1 MNKFQSGDRV
11 CFVGDS
17 ITHKGM
23 FIKQILAYY
32 RKYLPEVKVEFYDCG
47 IAGGNLGNTIK
58 VFDEDIAIYD
68 PTHIVLMIGVN
79 DSRFNHLQDPANER
93 YDFLLNTYE
102 KYQANIETFYKMT
115 SERGIKLTLCTPV
128 PYAEYSDFDTP
139 TVRGA
144 YALIMGYA
152 NFIRA
157 FALEKGLDLCDYH
170 SAMTKA
176 MQTEVLYATDRVHP
190 TEEGH
195 FVMARAFLAAQGLE
209 LSEPME
215 YSADLE
221 EWYETTQ
228 KIRNIIT
235 AEFFVVPNYTECTD
249 EERIEAVKK
258 RFEEAQKGI
267 NDPGE
272 YIRTVMQRHINYKP
286 HQKELIE
293 FVKNYMKK

>member
-58 VFDEDIAIYD
+58 VFEEDIAIYD

-79 DSRFNHLQDPANER
+79 DSRFNHLKDPANER

-128 PYAEYSDFDTP
+128 PYAEYADFDTP
-139 TVRGA
+139 AVRGA

-195 FVMARAFLAAQGLE
+195 FVMAKTLLAAQGLE

-215 YSADLE
+215 YSEELE
-221 EWYETTQ
+221 EWYEATQ

-293 FVKNYMKK
+293 FVKSYMKK

>member
-32 RKYLPEVKVEFYDCG
+32 RKYYPEIKVEFYDCG

-58 VFDEDIAIYD
+58 VFEEDIAIYD

-79 DSRFNHLQDPANER
+79 DSRFNHLKDPANER

-128 PYAEYSDFDTP
+128 PYAEYADFDTP
-139 TVRGA
+139 AVRGA

-190 TEEGH
+190 TEDGH
-195 FVMARAFLAAQGLE
+195 FVMAKTLLAAQGLE

-215 YSADLE
+215 YSEELE
-221 EWYETTQ
+221 EWYEATQ

-235 AEFFVVPNYTECTD
+235 AEFFVVPNYTECSD

-293 FVKNYMKK
+293 FVKSYMKK

>member
-79 DSRFNHLQDPANER
+79 DSRFNHLKDPANER
-93 YDFLLNTYE
+93 YEFISTAYE
-102 KYQANIETFYKMT
+102 KYKKNIETFYKMT
-115 SERGIKLTLCTPV
+115 CERGIKLTLCTPV
-128 PYAEYSDFDTP
+128 PYAEYADFDTP
-139 TVRGA
+139 TVHGA
-144 YALIMGYA
+144 YAVIMGYA
-152 NFIRA
+152 NFVRE
-157 FALEKGLDLCDYH
+157 FAREKGLDLCDYH
-170 SAMTKA
+170 TAMTKA

-190 TEEGH
+190 NEAGH
-195 FVMARAFLAAQGLE
+195 FVMAKTLLASQGLE

-215 YSADLE
+215 YSLELE
-221 EWYETTQ
+221 EWYEATQ
-228 KIRNIIT
+228 KIRNIIA

-249 EERIEAVKK
+249 VERTLTVKK
-258 RFEEAQKGI
+258 RLEEAQRGI
-267 NDPGE
+267 NDPGD
-272 YIRTVMQRHINYKP
+272 YIRTVMQRHVIYKP
-286 HQKELIE
+286 YQKELID

>member
-79 DSRFNHLQDPANER
+79 DSRFNHLKDPANER
-93 YDFLLNTYE
+93 YEFISTAYE
-102 KYQANIETFYKMT
+102 KYKKNIETFYKMT
-115 SERGIKLTLCTPV
+115 CERGIKLMLCTPV
-128 PYAEYSDFDTP
+128 PYAEYADFDTP
-139 TVRGA
+139 TVHGA
-144 YALIMGYA
+144 YAVIMGYA
-152 NFIRA
+152 NFVRE
-157 FALEKGLDLCDYH
+157 FAREKGLDLCDYH
-170 SAMTKA
+170 TAMTKA

-190 TEEGH
+190 NEDGH
-195 FVMARAFLAAQGLE
+195 FVMAKTLLAAQGLE

-215 YSADLE
+215 YSEDLE
-221 EWYETTQ
+221 EWYEATQ
-228 KIRNIIT
+228 KIRNIIA
-235 AEFFVVPNYTECTD
+235 AEFFVVPNYTECSD
-249 EERIEAVKK
+249 EERIEMVKK

-272 YIRTVMQRHINYKP
+272 YIRTVMQRHINFKP

>member
-1 MNKFQSGDRV
+1 MNKFQSGERV

-32 RKYLPEVKVEFYDCG
+32 RKYLPEDKVEFYDCG

-58 VFDEDIAIYD
+58 VFEEDIAIYD

-79 DSRFNHLQDPANER
+79 DSRFNHLKDPANEK
-93 YDFLLNTYE
+93 YQFLLTTYE
-102 KYQANIETFYKMT
+102 KYKANIETFYKMT

-128 PYAEYSDFDTP
+128 PYAEYADFDTP

-170 SAMTKA
+170 SAMTEA
-176 MQTEVLYATDRVHP
+176 MQTKVLYATDRVHP
-190 TEEGH
+190 TEDGH
-195 FVMARAFLAAQGLE
+195 FVMARTLLAAQGLE

-215 YSADLE
+215 YSEELE
-221 EWYETTQ
+221 EWYEATQ

-235 AEFFVVPNYTECTD
+235 AEFFVVPNYTECSD
-249 EERIEAVKK
+249 AERIEAVKK